1 MTPAEL
7 REIRGHLGLSQA
19 QMAERLGLGPVSGR
33 NTIRAWE
40 RGTRPIPGPAQM
52 AVKAMA
58 VALSRVTMPARFIE
72 DADDREFVRASLA
85 ECFGQLMD
93 DSVTVWLPGD
103 KQPA

>member
-1 MTPAEL
+1 MGAIMTEAKQTAGKDAIEATAV
-7 REIRGHLGLSQA
+7 IWSRGDMSVGL
-19 QMAERLGLGPVSGR
+19 
-33 NTIRAWE
+33 
-40 RGTRPIPGPAQM
+40 IPEQC
-52 AVKAMA
+52 
-58 VALSRVTMPARFIE
+58 RVTMPARFIE